1 MELEQAKTR
10 EQIEQELTAAL
21 KLVVDSF
28 THIGFEDFYILG
40 KVNCILEGFI
50 GENGDFTP
58 EYIALAKKAIDTRA
72 STEFQNSLGI
82 ETKPQA
88 DGGVG
93 LILPSG
99 IGGK

>member
-1 MELEQAKTR
+1 MEQTKIR

-21 KLVVDSF
+21 KMVVDSF

-50 GENGDFTP
+50 DDNGEFTP

-72 STEFQNSLGI
+72 SDEFKNSLGI
-82 ETKPQA
+82 ETQPAQ